1 MYYQGVGH
9 AFRTIIREEGFW
21 GLYKGLGATLLVRF
35 FFLLPL
41 VSDQCLIVYSF
52 LAVLKIVSIGSH
64 FSQYLS
70 V

>member
-1 MYYQGVGH
+1 MLSVPLSEKKDFGVY
-9 AFRTIIREEGFW
+9 IKD
-21 GLYKGLGATLLVRF
+21 LVLLCWFVF

>member
-35 FFLLPL
+35 FFLLLL
-41 VSDQCLIVYSF
+41 VSDQCLIVNSF
-52 LAVLKIVSIGSH
+52 LAVLR
-64 FSQYLS
+64 
-70 V
+70 